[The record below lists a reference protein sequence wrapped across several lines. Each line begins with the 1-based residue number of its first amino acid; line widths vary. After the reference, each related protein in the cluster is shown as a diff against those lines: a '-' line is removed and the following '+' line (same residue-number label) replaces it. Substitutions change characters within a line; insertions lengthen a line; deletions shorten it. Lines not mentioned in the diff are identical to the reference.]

1 MMDVDGIIPMDYLT
15 VLSDKVEMVSR
26 RIQKNLDSAPK
37 RLHRSRT
44 NGAWK
49 FSVSWLNYIDLGL

>member
-37 RLHRSRT
+37 DCIGPEQMEHGNFQSA
-44 NGAWK
+44 G
-49 FSVSWLNYIDLGL
+49 